1 MSRLRKAVA
10 VGFFTGILG
19 LVASL
24 APPGLDF
31 EEALGLDLL
40 FKLRGQRE
48 APAEIVIV
56 TMDKVSSNNLN
67 LPAEPRKWP
76 RSLHAHLIEKL
87 IDNGASLIAF
97 DIIFDEPH
105 SPDDDLLFA
114 RAIDTAA
121 NVVLG
126 EYIKTDS
133 VQLDPKKPRADVSIE
148 TLVPP
153 FAPLAQVAA
162 AVAPF
167 PLPKVPIKVSQYWTF
182 KTSAGDTPTLP
193 VVAYQV
199 FATQVYDDFLRL
211 MKKSSTSAITDLPK
225 DQETLIAGK
234 KVDAVVRNL
243 RDIFQRNPLLSD
255 KMLKELAA
263 TSIDE
268 KSKSVVTSLIRM
280 YQSPNSHY
288 LNFYGP
294 PGTIRT
300 IPYFELVQ
308 TREPTG
314 DGEMDLDFK
323 GKAIFVGLSELLRP
337 EQKDGF
343 YTTFS
348 QPSGVDISGVE
359 IAATAFANLLEDMNV
374 RPLSLVALLVVI
386 LFWGMLLGSVCLVF
400 SAIYSALAV
409 IALSALYL
417 MFAWYQFNQAA
428 IWYPLASPLFIQ
440 APVAFLAAILW
451 KYFETHKE
459 RQNIKE
465 AFGYYL
471 PEKVV
476 DQLAKDVAHIQ
487 SGAKIVYGTCL
498 CTDAE
503 QYTTLSETMDPEE
516 LRVFLNKY
524 YEAVFDPVR
533 THGGIVSDVIGDS
546 MMALWTTTHPD
557 AKERNQACLAALEIS
572 RAVDQFN
579 QNSHAFQ
586 LPTRMGLHSGHLAL
600 GSVGAIN
607 HFEYR
612 AVGDIVN
619 TVSRIESLNKRLG
632 TSILVSADVLHQV
645 DDFLTRELGEFLLSG
660 KSKPV
665 VLHELIC
672 PKDESSERHRNLC
685 DFFSEALRAYR
696 RQSWEE
702 AIDKLEAS
710 LQISK
715 QDGPSLF
722 YLRLCEKYRENPPGE
737 RWDGLVRF
745 HKK

>member
-1 MSRLRKAVA
+1 MSRLHKAVA

-19 LVASL
+19 LVISL
-24 APPGLDF
+24 VPFGLDL

-48 APAEIVIV
+48 VPAEIIIV
-56 TMDKVSSNNLN
+56 TMDKISSDNLK

-76 RSLHAHLIEKL
+76 RSLHARLIENLLNK
-87 IDNGASLIAF
+87 GVSFIAF

-105 SPDDDLLFA
+105 SPDDDSIFA
-114 RAIDTAA
+114 RAIDSAG

-126 EYIKTDS
+126 EYIKRDF
-133 VQLDPKKPRADVSIE
+133 VQLDPETPEVDVSIE

-153 FAPLAQVAA
+153 FAPLAQA
-162 AVAPF
+162 AVALAPF
-167 PLPKVPIKVSQYWTF
+167 PLPKVPVKVSQYWTF

-199 FATQVYDDFLRL
+199 FATQVYDEFLRL
-211 MKKSSTSAITDLPK
+211 LKKSSTSAITDLPK
-225 DQETLIAGK
+225 DKETLIAGK
-234 KVDAVVRNL
+234 NVDTVVRNL

-255 KMLKELAA
+255 KMVKELAA
-263 TSIDE
+263 SSIDE
-268 KSKSVVTSLIRM
+268 HNKSVVTSLIKM
-280 YQSPNSHY
+280 YQSPDSHY

-294 PGTIRT
+294 PGTIPT

-308 TREPTG
+308 TSESAG
-314 DGEMDLDFK
+314 AGEIDLDFK
-323 GKAIFVGLSELLRP
+323 GKAIFVGLSERLRP

-359 IAATAFANLLEDMNV
+359 IAATAFANLLEDMHV
-374 RPLSLVALLVVI
+374 RPLSLVSLLVVI
-386 LFWGMLLGSVCLVF
+386 LFWGMLVGSICLIF
-400 SAIYSALAV
+400 PTIYSALAV

-417 MFAWYQFNQAA
+417 MLAWYQFNQAA

-451 KYFETHKE
+451 KYFETHRE
-459 RQNIKE
+459 QQNIKE

-503 QYTTLSETMDPEE
+503 QYTTLSERMDPEE
-516 LRVFLNKY
+516 LRVLLNKY
-524 YEAVFDPVR
+524 YETVFEPVR
-533 THGGIVSDVIGDS
+533 THGGIVSDVKGDS

-557 AKERNQACLAALEIS
+557 AQPRNQACLAALEIS

-579 QNSHAFQ
+579 KNSDAFQ
-586 LPTRMGLHSGHLAL
+586 LPTRIGLHSGHLSL

-619 TVSRIESLNKRLG
+619 TVSRIESLNKQLG

-645 DDFLTRELGEFLLSG
+645 DDFHTRELGGFFMSG

-672 PKDESSERHRNLC
+672 LKDESSEKHRNLC
-685 DFFSEALRAYR
+685 DFFAEALRAYR
-696 RQSWEE
+696 GQSWEK
-702 AIDKLEAS
+702 AIDKFKAS

-737 RWDGLVRF
+737 SWDGLVRF

>member
-1 MSRLRKAVA
+1 MSRLHKAVA

-19 LVASL
+19 LVISL
-24 APPGLDF
+24 VPFGLDL

-48 APAEIVIV
+48 VPAEIMIV
-56 TMDKVSSNNLN
+56 TMDKVSSDILN

-76 RSLHAHLIEKL
+76 RSLHARLIENLLNK
-87 IDNGASLIAF
+87 GVSFIAF

-105 SPDDDLLFA
+105 SPDDDSIFA
-114 RAIDTAA
+114 RAIDSAG

-126 EYIKTDS
+126 EYIKRDF
-133 VQLDPKKPRADVSIE
+133 VQLDPETPEVDVSIE

-153 FAPLAQVAA
+153 FAPLAQA
-162 AVAPF
+162 AVALAPF
-167 PLPKVPIKVSQYWTF
+167 PLPKVPVKVSQYWTF

-193 VVAYQV
+193 VVAFQV
-199 FATQVYDDFLRL
+199 FAAQVYDDFLRL
-211 MKKSSTSAITDLPK
+211 LKKSSTSAITDLPK
-225 DQETLIAGK
+225 DKETLIAGK
-234 KVDAVVRNL
+234 NVDTVVRNL
-243 RDIFQRNPLLSD
+243 RDIFQRDPLLSD

-263 TSIDE
+263 SSIDE
-268 KSKSVVTSLIRM
+268 HNKSVVTSLIKM
-280 YQSPNSHY
+280 YQSPDSHY

-294 PGTIRT
+294 PGTIPT

-308 TREPTG
+308 TSESAG
-314 DGEMDLDFK
+314 AGEIDLDFK
-323 GKAIFVGLSELLRP
+323 GKAIFVGLSERLRP

-359 IAATAFANLLEDMNV
+359 IAATAFANLLEDMHV
-374 RPLSLVALLVVI
+374 RPLSLVSLLVVI
-386 LFWGMLLGSVCLVF
+386 LFWGMLVGSICLIF
-400 SAIYSALAV
+400 PTIYSALAV

-417 MFAWYQFNQAA
+417 MLAWYQFNQAA

-451 KYFETHKE
+451 KYFETHRE
-459 RQNIKE
+459 QQNIKE

-503 QYTTLSETMDPEE
+503 QYTTLSERMDPEE
-516 LRVFLNKY
+516 LRVLLNKY
-524 YEAVFDPVR
+524 YEAVFEPVR
-533 THGGIVSDVIGDS
+533 THGGIVSDVKGDS

-557 AKERNQACLAALEIS
+557 AQLRNQACLAALEIS

-579 QNSHAFQ
+579 KNSDAFQ
-586 LPTRMGLHSGHLAL
+586 LPTRIGLHSGHLSL

-619 TVSRIESLNKRLG
+619 TVSRIESLNKQLG

-645 DDFLTRELGEFLLSG
+645 DDFHTRELGGFFMSG

-672 PKDESSERHRNLC
+672 LKDESSEKHRNLC
-685 DFFSEALRAYR
+685 DFFAEALRAYR
-696 RQSWEE
+696 GQSWEK
-702 AIDKLEAS
+702 AIDKFKAS

>member
-1 MSRLRKAVA
+1 MSRLHKAVV
-10 VGFFTGILG
+10 VGLFTGVLG
-19 LVASL
+19 LVISL
-24 APPGLDF
+24 APIGLDL
-31 EEALGLDLL
+31 EEVLGLDLL
-40 FKLRGQRE
+40 FKLRGQKE
-48 APAEIVIV
+48 VPAEIIIV
-56 TMDKVSSNNLN
+56 TMDKISSDNLK
-67 LPAEPRKWP
+67 LPDEPRKWP
-76 RSLHAHLIEKL
+76 RSLHARLIENLLNK
-87 IDNGASLIAF
+87 GVSLIAF

-105 SPDDDLLFA
+105 SPDDDSIFA

-126 EYIKTDS
+126 EYIERDF
-133 VQLDPKKPRADVSIE
+133 VQLDPKTSGADASIE

-153 FAPLAQVAA
+153 FAPLARAA
-162 AVAPF
+162 VAVAPF
-167 PLPKVPIKVSQYWTF
+167 PLPKVPVKVSQYWTF

-193 VVAYQV
+193 VVAFQV
-199 FATQVYDDFLRL
+199 FAAHVYDDFLRL
-211 MKKSSTSAITDLPK
+211 LKKSSTSAITDLPK
-225 DQETLIAGK
+225 DKETLIAGK
-234 KVDAVVRNL
+234 NVDAVVRNL

-255 KMLKELAA
+255 KMVKELGAS
-263 TSIDE
+263 SIDE
-268 KSKSVVTSLIRM
+268 HNKSVITSLIRM

-308 TREPTG
+308 TRESAG
-314 DGEMDLDFK
+314 GGEIDLDFK
-323 GKAIFVGLSELLRP
+323 GKAIFVGLSERLRP

-359 IAATAFANLLEDMNV
+359 IAATAFANLLEDIPV
-374 RPLSLVALLVVI
+374 RPLHVAAHAAIIFL
-386 LFWGMLLGSVCLVF
+386 WGMLLGFVCLVF

-409 IALSALYL
+409 IGLSALYL
-417 MFAWYQFNQAA
+417 MLAWYQFNQAA

-451 KYFETHKE
+451 KYFETHREQK
-459 RQNIKE
+459 NIKE

-503 QYTTLSETMDPEE
+503 QYTTLSEGMDPEK
-516 LRVFLNKY
+516 LRVLLNKY
-524 YEAVFDPVR
+524 YETVFEPVR
-533 THGGIVSDVIGDS
+533 THGGIVSDVKGDS

-557 AKERNQACLAALEIS
+557 AQLRNQACLAALEIS

-579 QNSHAFQ
+579 KNSHAFQ
-586 LPTRMGLHSGHLAL
+586 LPTRIGLHSGHLSL

-619 TVSRIESLNKRLG
+619 TVSRIESLNKQLG

-645 DDFLTRELGEFLLSG
+645 DDFHTRDLGGFFLSG

-672 PKDESSERHRNLC
+672 LKDESNEKHRNLC
-685 DFFSEALRAYR
+685 DFFAEALRAYR
-696 RQSWEE
+696 GQSWEK
-702 AIDKLEAS
+702 AIDKFKAS

-737 RWDGLVRF
+737 RWDGLVRL

>member
-1 MSRLRKAVA
+1 MSRLQKAVA
-10 VGFFTGILG
+10 VGLFTGILG
-19 LVASL
+19 LVISL
-24 APPGLDF
+24 APLGLYL

-48 APAEIVIV
+48 VPAEIIIV
-56 TMDKVSSNNLN
+56 TMDKVSSDILK
-67 LPAEPRKWP
+67 LPDQPRKWP
-76 RSLHAHLIEKL
+76 RSLHAQLIENL
-87 IDNGASLIAF
+87 LNQGVSLIAF
-97 DIIFDEPH
+97 DIIFEEPH
-105 SPDDDLLFA
+105 SPEDDFAFA
-114 RAIDTAA
+114 RAIDSAG
-121 NVVLG
+121 NVILG
-126 EYIKTDS
+126 EYIKRDF
-133 VQLDPKKPRADVSIE
+133 VQLDRKTPGVDVSIE

-153 FAPLAQVAA
+153 FAPLAQA
-162 AVAPF
+162 AVALAPF
-167 PLPKVPIKVSQYWTF
+167 PLPKVPVKVSQYWTF

-199 FATQVYDDFLRL
+199 FATKVYDDFFRIL
-211 MKKSSTSAITDLPK
+211 KKSSTSTITDLPEDK
-225 DQETLIAGK
+225 KALIAGK
-234 KVDAVVRNL
+234 NVDAVVRKF
-243 RDIFQRNPLLSD
+243 RDLFQQNPLLSD

-263 TSIDE
+263 SSIGE
-268 KSKSVVTSLIRM
+268 NRKSILTSLIKM
-280 YQSPNSHY
+280 YQSPNSLY

-294 PGTIRT
+294 PGTIPT

-308 TREPTG
+308 TRESAG
-314 DGEMDLDFK
+314 AGEMNLDFK
-323 GKAIFVGLSELLRP
+323 GKAIFVGLSERLRP

-359 IAATAFANLLEDMNV
+359 IAATAFANLLEDMPV
-374 RPLSLVALLVVI
+374 RPLSLVAHLVVI
-386 LFWGMLLGSVCLVF
+386 FFWGMLVGSICRLF
-400 SAIYSALAV
+400 STIYSALAV
-409 IALSALYL
+409 IALSGLYL
-417 MFAWYQFNQAA
+417 MLAWYQFNQAA
-428 IWYPLASPLFIQ
+428 IWYPLASNLFIQ
-440 APVAFLAAILW
+440 APVAFLVAMLW
-451 KYFETHKE
+451 KHFEAHRE
-459 RQNIKE
+459 RQNIKK

-471 PEKVV
+471 PEKMV
-476 DQLAKDVAHIQ
+476 DQLANDVAHIQ

-503 QYTTLSETMDPEE
+503 QYTTLSEAMDPEE
-516 LRVFLNKY
+516 LRAFLNKY
-524 YEAVFDPVR
+524 YEAVFEPVR
-533 THGGIVSDVIGDS
+533 THGGIVSDVVGDS

-557 AKERNQACLAALEIS
+557 ATMRNQACLAALEIS
-572 RAVDQFN
+572 RAVEQFN

-586 LPTRMGLHSGHLAL
+586 LPTRIGLHSGHLAL

-619 TVSRIESLNKRLG
+619 TVSRIESLNKQLG

-672 PKDESSERHRNLC
+672 PRDESREKQRDLC
-685 DFFSEALRAYR
+685 GLFAEALRAYR
-696 RQSWEE
+696 ERSWEK
-702 AIDKLEAS
+702 AIDTFKAS
-710 LQISK
+710 LQISE

-745 HKK
+745 RKK

>member
-1 MSRLRKAVA
+1 MSRLHKAVA

-19 LVASL
+19 LVISL
-24 APPGLDF
+24 VPFGLDL

-48 APAEIVIV
+48 VPAEIMIV
-56 TMDKVSSNNLN
+56 TMDKVSSDILN

-76 RSLHAHLIEKL
+76 RSLHARLIENLLNK
-87 IDNGASLIAF
+87 GVSFIAF

-105 SPDDDLLFA
+105 SPDDDSIFA
-114 RAIDTAA
+114 RAIDSAG

-126 EYIKTDS
+126 EYIKRDF
-133 VQLDPKKPRADVSIE
+133 VQLDPETPEVDVSIE

-153 FAPLAQVAA
+153 FAPLAQA
-162 AVAPF
+162 AVALAPF
-167 PLPKVPIKVSQYWTF
+167 PLPKVPVKVSQYWTF

-199 FATQVYDDFLRL
+199 FATQVYDEFLRL
-211 MKKSSTSAITDLPK
+211 LKKSSTSAITDLPK
-225 DQETLIAGK
+225 DKETLIAGK
-234 KVDAVVRNL
+234 NVDTVVRNL

-263 TSIDE
+263 SSIDE
-268 KSKSVVTSLIRM
+268 HNKSVVTSLIKM
-280 YQSPNSHY
+280 YQSPDSHY

-294 PGTIRT
+294 PGTIPT

-308 TREPTG
+308 TSESAG
-314 DGEMDLDFK
+314 AGEIDLDFK
-323 GKAIFVGLSELLRP
+323 GKAIFVGLSERLRP

-359 IAATAFANLLEDMNV
+359 IAATAFANLLEDMHV
-374 RPLSLVALLVVI
+374 RPLSLVSLLVVI
-386 LFWGMLLGSVCLVF
+386 LFWGMLVGSICLIF
-400 SAIYSALAV
+400 PTIYSALAV

-417 MFAWYQFNQAA
+417 MLAWYQFNQAA

-451 KYFETHKE
+451 KYFDTHRE
-459 RQNIKE
+459 QQNIKE

-476 DQLAKDVAHIQ
+476 DQLAKNVAHIQ

-503 QYTTLSETMDPEE
+503 QYTTLSEGMDPEE
-516 LRVFLNKY
+516 LRVLLNKY
-524 YEAVFDPVR
+524 YETVFEPVR
-533 THGGIVSDVIGDS
+533 THGGIVSDVKGDS

-557 AKERNQACLAALEIS
+557 AQLRNQACLAALEIS

-579 QNSHAFQ
+579 KNSDAFQ
-586 LPTRMGLHSGHLAL
+586 LPTRIGLHSGHLSL

-619 TVSRIESLNKRLG
+619 TVSRIESLNKQLG

-645 DDFLTRELGEFLLSG
+645 DDFHTRELGGFFMSG

-672 PKDESSERHRNLC
+672 LKDESSEKHRNLC
-685 DFFSEALRAYR
+685 DFFAEALRAYR
-696 RQSWEE
+696 GQSWEK
-702 AIDKLEAS
+702 AIDKFKAS

>member
-1 MSRLRKAVA
+1 MSRLHKAVV

-19 LVASL
+19 LVTSL
-24 APPGLDF
+24 APFGLDL

-48 APAEIVIV
+48 VPAEIMIV
-56 TMDKVSSNNLN
+56 TMDKVSSDNLN

-76 RSLHAHLIEKL
+76 RSLHARLIENL
-87 IDNGASLIAF
+87 INKGVSLIAF

-105 SPDDDLLFA
+105 SPDDDSIFA
-114 RAIDTAA
+114 RAIDNAA

-126 EYIKTDS
+126 EYIERDF
-133 VQLDPKKPRADVSIE
+133 VQLDPETSGADASIE

-153 FAPLAQVAA
+153 FAPLARAA
-162 AVAPF
+162 VAVAPF
-167 PLPKVPIKVSQYWTF
+167 PLPKVPVKVSQYWTF

-193 VVAYQV
+193 VVAFQV
-199 FATQVYDDFLRL
+199 FAAHVYDDFLRL
-211 MKKSSTSAITDLPK
+211 LKKSSTSAITDLPK
-225 DQETLIAGK
+225 DKETLIAGK
-234 KVDAVVRNL
+234 NVDAVVRNL
-243 RDIFQRNPLLSD
+243 RDIFQQNPLLSD

-263 TSIDE
+263 SSIDE
-268 KSKSVVTSLIRM
+268 NSKSVVTSLIKM
-280 YQSPNSHY
+280 YQSPRSHY

-294 PGTIRT
+294 PGIIRT

-308 TREPTG
+308 TREPAG
-314 DGEMDLDFK
+314 GGEMDLDFK
-323 GKAIFVGLSELLRP
+323 GKAIFVGLSERLRP

-359 IAATAFANLLEDMNV
+359 IAATAFANLLEDMPV
-374 RPLSLVALLVVI
+374 RPLYLVAHAVI
-386 LFWGMLLGSVCLVF
+386 IFLWGMLLGSVCLVF
-400 SAIYSALAV
+400 STIYSALAV
-409 IALSALYL
+409 IALSALYFML
-417 MFAWYQFNQAA
+417 ATYQFNQAA

-459 RQNIKE
+459 RQNIKK

-487 SGAKIVYGTCL
+487 SGAKIVYGACL

-503 QYTTLSETMDPEE
+503 QYTTLSEAMDPEE
-516 LRVFLNKY
+516 LRAFLNKY
-524 YEAVFDPVR
+524 YEAVFEPVR
-533 THGGIVSDVIGDS
+533 THGGVVSDVIGDS

-557 AKERNQACLAALEIS
+557 AKLRNQACLAALEIS

-579 QNSHAFQ
+579 QTSHAFQ
-586 LPTRMGLHSGHLAL
+586 LPTRIGLHSGHLAL

-619 TVSRIESLNKRLG
+619 TVSRIESLNKQLG

-665 VLHELIC
+665 VLHELLC
-672 PKDESSERHRNLC
+672 PKDESSEKHRNLC
-685 DFFSEALRAYR
+685 NFFAEALSACRG
-696 RQSWEE
+696 QSWEK
-702 AIDKLEAS
+702 AIDKLKGS
-710 LQISK
+710 LQVSE

-745 HKK
+745 PKK

>member
-1 MSRLRKAVA
+1 MSRLHKAVV
-10 VGFFTGILG
+10 VGLFTGILG
-19 LVASL
+19 LVISL
-24 APPGLDF
+24 APIGLNL

-40 FKLRGQRE
+40 FKLRGQKE
-48 APAEIVIV
+48 VPAEIIIV
-56 TMDKVSSNNLN
+56 TMDKISSDNLK
-67 LPAEPRKWP
+67 LPDEPRKWP
-76 RSLHAHLIEKL
+76 RSLHARLIENLLNK
-87 IDNGASLIAF
+87 GVSLIAF

-105 SPDDDLLFA
+105 SPDYDSIFA
-114 RAIDTAA
+114 RAIDNAA

-126 EYIKTDS
+126 EYIERDF
-133 VQLDPKKPRADVSIE
+133 VQLDPETSGADASIE

-153 FAPLAQVAA
+153 FAPLARAA
-162 AVAPF
+162 VAVAPF
-167 PLPKVPIKVSQYWTF
+167 PLPKVPVKVSQYWTF

-193 VVAYQV
+193 VVAFQV
-199 FATQVYDDFLRL
+199 FAAHVYDDFLRL
-211 MKKSSTSAITDLPK
+211 LKKSSTSAITDLPK
-225 DQETLIAGK
+225 DKETLIAGK
-234 KVDAVVRNL
+234 NVDAVVQNFRN
-243 RDIFQRNPLLSD
+243 IFQRNPLLSD

-263 TSIDE
+263 SSIDE
-268 KSKSVVTSLIRM
+268 NSKSIVTSLIRM
-280 YQSPNSHY
+280 YQSPSSHY

-294 PGTIRT
+294 PGTIHT

-308 TREPTG
+308 TREPADG
-314 DGEMDLDFK
+314 GEMDLDFK
-323 GKAIFVGLSELLRP
+323 GKAIFVGLSERLRP

-359 IAATAFANLLEDMNV
+359 IAATAFANLLEDMPV
-374 RPLSLVALLVVI
+374 RPLYLVAHAVI
-386 LFWGMLLGSVCLVF
+386 NFLWGMLLGAVCLVF

-417 MFAWYQFNQAA
+417 MLAWHQFNQAA

-440 APVAFLAAILW
+440 APVAFLAAMLW
-451 KYFETHKE
+451 KYVETHKE
-459 RQNIKE
+459 RQNIKK

-471 PEKVV
+471 PEKIV

-487 SGAKIVYGTCL
+487 SRAKIVYGTCL

-503 QYTTLSETMDPEE
+503 QYTTLSEAMGPEE
-516 LRVFLNKY
+516 LRAFLNKY
-524 YEAVFDPVR
+524 YEAVFEPVR
-533 THGGIVSDVIGDS
+533 TYGGVVSDVIGDS

-557 AKERNQACLAALEIS
+557 ARPRNQACLAALEIS

-579 QNSHAFQ
+579 ETSPAFQ
-586 LPTRMGLHSGHLAL
+586 LPTRIGLHSGHLAL

-619 TVSRIESLNKRLG
+619 TVSRIESLNKQLG
-632 TSILVSADVLHQV
+632 TSILVSVDVLHQV
-645 DDFLTRELGEFLLSG
+645 DDFRTRELGEFLLSG

-672 PKDESSERHRNLC
+672 PKDESSEKHRNLC
-685 DFFSEALRAYR
+685 GLFAEALSAYR
-696 RQSWEE
+696 RQSWEK
-702 AIDKLEAS
+702 AIDKLKAS
-710 LQISK
+710 LQVSE

-722 YLRLCEKYRENPPGE
+722 YLRLCKKYRENPPGE
-737 RWDGLVRF
+737 SWDGLVRL

>member
-1 MSRLRKAVA
+1 MSRLHKAVA

-19 LVASL
+19 LLISL
-24 APPGLDF
+24 APFGLDL

-48 APAEIVIV
+48 VPAEIVIV
-56 TMDKVSSNNLN
+56 TMDKVSSDNLN

-76 RSLHAHLIEKL
+76 RSLHARLIENL
-87 IDNGASLIAF
+87 ISKGVSLIAF

-105 SPDDDLLFA
+105 SPDNDSIFA
-114 RAIDTAA
+114 RAIDSEG

-126 EYIKTDS
+126 EYIKRDL
-133 VQLDPKKPRADVSIE
+133 VQLDPETGGADVSIE

-153 FAPLAQVAA
+153 FAPLAQA
-162 AVAPF
+162 AVALAPF
-167 PLPKVPIKVSQYWTF
+167 PLPKVPVKVSQYWTF

-199 FATQVYDDFLRL
+199 FAAQVYDEFFRML
-211 MKKSSTSAITDLPK
+211 KKSSTSAITGLPK
-225 DQETLIAGK
+225 DKETLISGK
-234 KVDAVVRNL
+234 NVDAVVRNL
-243 RDIFQRNPLLSD
+243 RDIFQQNPLLSD

-263 TSIDE
+263 SSIDQN
-268 KSKSVVTSLIRM
+268 SKSIVTSLIKM

-308 TREPTG
+308 TKEPAG
-314 DGEMDLDFK
+314 GGEMDLDFK
-323 GKAIFVGLSELLRP
+323 DKAIFIGLSERLRP

-359 IAATAFANLLEDMNV
+359 IAATAFANLLEDMPV
-374 RPLSLVALLVVI
+374 RQLSLVAHLVVI
-386 LFWGMLLGSVCLVF
+386 LFWGMLVGSICRLF
-400 SAIYSALAV
+400 PTMYSALAV

-417 MFAWYQFNQAA
+417 MLAWYQFNQAA
-428 IWYPLASPLFIQ
+428 IWYPLASNLYIQ
-440 APVAFLAAILW
+440 APAAFLAAMIW
-451 KYFETHKE
+451 KYFEAHRE
-459 RQNIKE
+459 RQNIKK

-471 PEKVV
+471 PEKMV

-503 QYTTLSETMDPEE
+503 QYTTLSEAMDPEE
-516 LRVFLNKY
+516 LRAFLNKY
-524 YEAVFDPVR
+524 YEAVFEPVK
-533 THGGIVSDVIGDS
+533 THGGVVSDVIGDS

-557 AKERNQACLAALEIS
+557 AKLRSQACLAALEIS

-579 QNSHAFQ
+579 QTSHAFQ
-586 LPTRMGLHSGHLAL
+586 LPTRIGLHSGHLAL

-619 TVSRIESLNKRLG
+619 TVSRIESLNKQLG
-632 TSILVSADVLHQV
+632 TSILVSTDVMHEL
-645 DDFLTRELGEFLLSG
+645 DDFLARELGEFLLSG
-660 KSKPV
+660 KSNPI
-665 VLHELIC
+665 VLHELISL
-672 PKDESSERHRNLC
+672 KKESSEKQRNLC
-685 DFFSEALRAYR
+685 ALFAEALSAYR
-696 RQSWEE
+696 GQFWEK
-702 AIDKLEAS
+702 AIDKFKAS
-710 LQISK
+710 LQLTE

-737 RWDGLVRF
+737 IWDGLVRF
-745 HKK
+745 HEK

>member
-1 MSRLRKAVA
+1 MSRLHKAVV
-10 VGFFTGILG
+10 VGFITGILG
-19 LVASL
+19 LVISL
-24 APPGLDF
+24 APFGLDL
-31 EEALGLDLL
+31 EEALGLDFL
-40 FKLRGQRE
+40 FKLRGHRE
-48 APAEIVIV
+48 VPAEIIIV
-56 TMDKVSSNNLN
+56 TMDKVSSNSLN

-76 RSLHAHLIEKL
+76 RSLHARLIENLMNK
-87 IDNGASLIAF
+87 GVSLIVF

-105 SPDDDLLFA
+105 SPEEDSQFA
-114 RAIDTAA
+114 QAIHNAE

-126 EYIKTDS
+126 EYIKRDF
-133 VQLDPKKPRADVSIE
+133 VQLDPETPVADVSIE

-153 FAPLAQVAA
+153 FAPLAQAA
-162 AVAPF
+162 VAVAPF

-199 FATQVYDDFLRL
+199 FATQIYDYFLRL
-211 MKKSSTSAITDLPK
+211 LKKSSTAAITDLPK
-225 DQETLIAGK
+225 DKETLIAGK
-234 KVDAVVRNL
+234 NVDTVVRNL
-243 RDIFQRNPLLSD
+243 RDIFQRNPLLAGT
-255 KMLKELAA
+255 MLKELEAS
-263 TSIDE
+263 TIDQ
-268 KSKSVVTSLIRM
+268 KSKSAVTSLIRM

-308 TREPTG
+308 ERERAG
-314 DGEMDLDFK
+314 DGETDLDFE
-323 GKAIFVGLSELLRP
+323 GRAIFVGLSEQLRP

-348 QPSGVDISGVE
+348 QPSGLDISGVE
-359 IAATAFANLLEDMNV
+359 IAATAFANLLEDTPI
-374 RPLSLVALLVVI
+374 RPLHFASHAVI
-386 LFWGMLLGSVCLVF
+386 IFLWGMLLGSVCLIF
-400 SAIYSALAV
+400 SAIYSVLAV
-409 IALSALYL
+409 IGVSSLYL
-417 MFAWYQFNQAA
+417 TLAWYQFTETAS
-428 IWYPLASPLFIQ
+428 WYPLASPLFIQ
-440 APVAFLAAILW
+440 APVAFSAATLW

-459 RQNIKE
+459 RQNIKK

-524 YEAVFDPVR
+524 YEAVFEPVR
-533 THGGIVSDVIGDS
+533 THSGIVSDVTGDS

-557 AKERNQACLAALEIS
+557 AKLRNQACLAALEIS

-579 QNSHAFQ
+579 QTSHAFQ
-586 LPTRMGLHSGHLAL
+586 LPTRIGLHSGHLAL
-600 GSVGAIN
+600 GSVGAIH

-619 TVSRIESLNKRLG
+619 TVSRIESLNKQLG
-632 TSILVSADVLHQV
+632 TRILVSADVLHQV

-672 PKDESSERHRNLC
+672 REVESTEKQRNLC
-685 DFFSEALRAYR
+685 GLFAEALSAYR
-696 RQSWEE
+696 GQSWEE
-702 AIDKLEAS
+702 AIDKFNAS
-710 LQISK
+710 LRITE

-722 YLRLCEKYRENPPGE
+722 YLELCERYRENPPNEG
-737 RWDGLVRF
+737 WDGLVRF

>member
-1 MSRLRKAVA
+1 MSRLHKAVV

-19 LVASL
+19 LVTSL
-24 APPGLDF
+24 SPLGPDL
-31 EEALGLDLL
+31 EEVLGLDLL
-40 FKLRGQRE
+40 FKLRGKKE
-48 APAEIVIV
+48 VPAEIIIV
-56 TMDKVSSNNLN
+56 TMDKISSDNLK
-67 LPAEPRKWP
+67 LPSEPRKWP
-76 RSLHAHLIEKL
+76 RSLHARLIENLLNK
-87 IDNGASLIAF
+87 GVYLIAF

-105 SPDDDLLFA
+105 SPDDDYIFA
-114 RAIDTAA
+114 RAIDSAA

-126 EYIKTDS
+126 EYIERDF
-133 VQLDPKKPRADVSIE
+133 VQLDPETPGADASIE

-153 FAPLAQVAA
+153 FAPLARAA
-162 AVAPF
+162 VAVAPF
-167 PLPKVPIKVSQYWTF
+167 PLPKVPVKVSQYWTF

-193 VVAYQV
+193 VVAFQV
-199 FATQVYDDFLRL
+199 FAAHVYDDFLRL
-211 MKKSSTSAITDLPK
+211 LKKSSTSAITDLPK
-225 DQETLIAGK
+225 DKETLIAGK

-243 RDIFQRNPLLSD
+243 REIFQRNPLLSD
-255 KMLKELAA
+255 KMVKELAA
-263 TSIDE
+263 SSIDE
-268 KSKSVVTSLIRM
+268 HNKSVITSLIRM
-280 YQSPNSHY
+280 YQSPDSHY

-308 TREPTG
+308 TSESAG
-314 DGEMDLDFK
+314 AGEIDLDFK
-323 GKAIFVGLSELLRP
+323 GKAIFVGLSERLRP

-359 IAATAFANLLEDMNV
+359 IAATAFANLLEDMHV
-374 RPLSLVALLVVI
+374 RPLSLVSLLVVI
-386 LFWGMLLGSVCLVF
+386 LFWGMLLGFVCLVF
-400 SAIYSALAV
+400 TAIYSTLAV
-409 IALSALYL
+409 IGLSALYL
-417 MFAWYQFNQAA
+417 MVAWYQFNQAA

-459 RQNIKE
+459 QQNIKE

-503 QYTTLSETMDPEE
+503 QYTTLSEGMDPEE
-516 LRVFLNKY
+516 LRVLLNKY
-524 YEAVFDPVR
+524 YETVFEPVR
-533 THGGIVSDVIGDS
+533 TQGGIVSDVKGDS

-557 AKERNQACLAALEIS
+557 AQLRNQACLAALEIS

-579 QNSHAFQ
+579 QNSDAFQ
-586 LPTRMGLHSGHLAL
+586 LPTRIGLHSGHLSL

-619 TVSRIESLNKRLG
+619 TVSRIESLNKQLG

-645 DDFLTRELGEFLLSG
+645 DDFHTRELGGFFLSG

-665 VLHELIC
+665 VLHELISL
-672 PKDESSERHRNLC
+672 KDESSEKHRNLC
-685 DFFSEALRAYR
+685 DCFAEALRAYR
-696 RQSWEE
+696 GQSWEK
-702 AIDKLEAS
+702 AIDKFKAS

-715 QDGPSLF
+715 KDGPSLF